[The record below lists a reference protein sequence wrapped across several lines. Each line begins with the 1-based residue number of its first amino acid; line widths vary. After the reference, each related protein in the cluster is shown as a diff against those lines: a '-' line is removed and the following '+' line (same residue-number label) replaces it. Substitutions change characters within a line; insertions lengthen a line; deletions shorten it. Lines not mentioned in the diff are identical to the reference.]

1 MAILRRVLVLPR
13 TMLLALLGTSVAL
26 LLRVDL
32 RASMA
37 LLLRRLAS
45 LALLICFLWAS
56 MASAALALLWVC
68 CCLLP
73 C

>member
-1 MAILRRVLVLPR
+1 MLPR
-13 TMLLALLGTSVAL
+13 TMLLALLGTGVAL

-45 LALLICFLWAS
+45 LALLLCFLWAS
-56 MASAALALLWVC
+56 MASAALALLWLF
-68 CCLLP
+68 CCLFLS
-73 C
+73 